1 MARKNLS
8 KKIKCKFYYFD
19 FTLITIINIKEM
31 LIKVILFVSCLLAVS
46 CNSFENEMVTS
57 NEPIGTSLRTTDS
70 SSIKER
76 ILNFV
81 ASLIYVWFGVHFVI
95 NVLIPILT
103 MGFEVLLNFTN
114 GISNLSSETNDW

>member
-8 KKIKCKFYYFD
+8 KKIKCKFYYFE
-19 FTLITIINIKEM
+19 FTLIIINIKEM
-31 LIKVILFVSCLLAVS
+31 LIKVILFASCLLAVS

-57 NEPIGTSLRTTDS
+57 NEPIGTSLRTTG

-76 ILNFV
+76 VLNFV

-114 GISNLSSETNDW
+114 GISNLGSETNDW